1 MSKRFDTLDW
11 EVSTSKND
19 LSSMRCSS
27 VRWRLLALFDRTWAD
42 KSLVGILGCCRLV
55 VEDDTITS
63 SIGCCWLICEDDT
76 ITSSVATN
84 FDGFQ
89 TMIEPNPCRANTFR
103 NETRLGPSE
112 RESKLNHASL
122 SLFIHQIC
130 PSLRTITAITSSSI
144 ISLQDNCVK
153 AEKRTFANLN
163 SD

>member
-11 EVSTSKND
+11 KISISKND

-27 VRWRLLALFDRTWAD
+27 VWWRLVALFDRTWAD
-42 KSLVGILGCCRLV
+42 KPLVTFVGCCRLI
-55 VEDDTITS
+55 VEDDTIN
-63 SIGCCWLICEDDT
+63 
-76 ITSSVATN
+76 SSVATN

-89 TMIEPNPCRANTFR
+89 TMIQPNPCRASTFR

-130 PSLRTITAITSSSI
+130 SALKTITAITSSNT
-144 ISLQDNCVK
+144 ISLQDNGVNE
-153 AEKRTFANLN
+153 EKRTFANFT